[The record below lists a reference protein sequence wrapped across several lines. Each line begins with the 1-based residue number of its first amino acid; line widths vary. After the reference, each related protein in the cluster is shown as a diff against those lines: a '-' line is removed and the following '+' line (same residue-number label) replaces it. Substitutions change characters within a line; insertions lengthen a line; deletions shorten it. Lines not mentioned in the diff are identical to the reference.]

1 MGTMSDRTHGI
12 TTRLGFWWHRVIVT
26 THRHP
31 AADRPEAGVTAVMP
45 ARDHVTIGLVSCGKK
60 KADRACAARDLYRG
74 ELFRRASAYAERT
87 YEHWFIL
94 SAQHYLVHPDE
105 VLDPYEKSIASMSVA
120 ARRHWAL
127 IVESNLRLGHGAAS
141 EGRHEFPVK
150 TTPHLMVGAWI
161 TASKQTGA
169 RRSVDLYL
177 HVGSDY
183 AEPLLERFATMRHD
197 DWQTVHRPLRGLGI
211 NVLLYTP
218 CTAYFTV
225 NPSMNGQ
232 ILAGTGITAT
242 NQFTLNFDD
251 LAAFDVPGTT
261 SPLASAV
268 AVQSKTVSSG
278 WRPTGPF

>member
-1 MGTMSDRTHGI
+1 MT
-12 TTRLGFWWHRVIVT
+12 VVQ
-26 THRHP
+26 P
-31 AADRPEAGVTAVMP
+31 AG
-45 ARDHVTIGLVSCGKK
+45 DHVTIGLVSCGKT
-60 KADRACAARDLYRG
+60 KAPEACAARDLYQG

-87 YEHWFIL
+87 YDHWFIL

-120 ARRHWAL
+120 DRRHWAL
-127 IVESNLRLGHGAAS
+127 IVESGIRLGHGAAT
-141 EGRHEFPVK
+141 EGRHEFP
-150 TTPHLMVGAWI
+150 PARPQLRVGAWI
-161 TASKQTGA
+161 TAGKQEGA

-177 HVGSDY
+177 HAGSDY
-183 AEPLLERFATMRHD
+183 AD
-197 DWQTVHRPLRGLGI
+197 
-211 NVLLYTP
+211 
-218 CTAYFTV
+218 FTV

-232 ILAGTGITAT
+232 ILAGTGISVT

-278 WRPTGPF
+278 